1 MGLLPSFNIGDID
14 IPGTVAAFL
23 ATLRSI
29 DTKLDTLIELQRE
42 DVRIGTAER
51 LARIGGNRV
60 DADRRLAEVGTPLS
74 RLVEAPTADTPADG
88 ADDWAGF
95 GTPCDKPL
103 GIRGKC
109 AKSLGHSGRCKP

>member
-1 MGLLPSFNIGDID
+1 MGLLPSFNLGDID
-14 IPGTVAAFL
+14 IPGTVATFL

-42 DVRIGTAER
+42 DVRVGTTER
-51 LARIGGNRV
+51 LARIGANRV
-60 DADRRLAEVGTPLS
+60 EADRLNQAGTPLS
-74 RLVEAPTADTPADG
+74 RLADNPTADAPAEVP
-88 ADDWAGF
+88 DDWAGF

-103 GIRGKC
+103 GIRGTC